1 MKVKDES
8 KEKLNEAFDLLI
20 KELNDKDNGINAK
33 NRKKLD
39 TVVSKLQIIL
49 YDIKYL
55 YMWWF
60 FCKCVSFFIIC
71 KNLT

>member
-1 MKVKDES
+1 MKAKDET

-20 KELNDKDNGINAK
+20 KELNDKDNGINTK

-49 YDIKYL
+49 EDIQ
-55 YMWWF
+55 
-60 FCKCVSFFIIC
+60 
-71 KNLT
+71 

>member
-1 MKVKDES
+1 MRVRDDS
-8 KEKLNEAFDLLI
+8 KEKLNEAFEILI

-49 YDIKYL
+49 EDI
-55 YMWWF
+55 
-60 FCKCVSFFIIC
+60 
-71 KNLT
+71 

>member
-49 YDIKYL
+49 EDIQ
-55 YMWWF
+55 
-60 FCKCVSFFIIC
+60 
-71 KNLT
+71 